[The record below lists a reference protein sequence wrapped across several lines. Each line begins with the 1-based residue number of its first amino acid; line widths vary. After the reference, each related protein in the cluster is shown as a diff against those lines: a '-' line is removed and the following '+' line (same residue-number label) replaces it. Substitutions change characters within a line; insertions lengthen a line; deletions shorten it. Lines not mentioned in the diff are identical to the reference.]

1 VGQQFYVISRPPPHG
16 STKPRTTFLSNSR
29 TSPSVDPYTNPIR
42 KSPPTCSITMS
53 RNRAAVVDLTTRSS
67 RQNPI
72 SLSSSPPAASD
83 HASSSRH
90 AQLPTPRGVK
100 RRRDW
105 SDEHGDSTASSSTL
119 SEDQPIETID
129 MTDDAGAAALARTV
143 AKQRE
148 DAIKAQASAESDSNL
163 SAIRAYK
170 CPICM
175 ETPVDATSTSC
186 GMFLILYHIGLARAS
201 TDSLYIG
208 HLFCHKCI
216 IDCLKMSEET
226 RGGDSTKHHKG
237 TCPVCRTPISR
248 KETPGKPKNLIPLL
262 FLTRK
267 RGDIPVSGP

>member
-1 VGQQFYVISRPPPHG
+1 
-16 STKPRTTFLSNSR
+16 
-29 TSPSVDPYTNPIR
+29 
-42 KSPPTCSITMS
+42 MS

-90 AQLPTPRGVK
+90 AHLPTPRGVK
-100 RRRDW
+100 RRRNW
-105 SDEHGDSTASSSTL
+105 SDEHGGSTASSSTL

-163 SAIRAYK
+163 SAIRTYK

-186 GMFLILYHIGLARAS
+186 
-201 TDSLYIG
+201 G